1 MAWNSFLLN
10 SSGIFSPTSVPK
22 VGCMTTNYSTQVCC
36 YRSQVCKSCN
46 WENSRTPLRD
56 PVDAVTDQRGGQPI
70 NIVQT
75 QKVSG
80 LIEQCNHSYVMSP
93 LFHTRNFKIVSI
105 TSLGSKVRFLFIP
118 ARSLVQRVKCFVS
131 PRNYQIPC
139 FQARCVLDSN
149 LTAFFLGIFEPTFT
163 TTRTNCLHKRNAK
176 SVSSTIPKLL
186 KLF

>member
-1 MAWNSFLLN
+1 
-10 SSGIFSPTSVPK
+10 
-22 VGCMTTNYSTQVCC
+22 
-36 YRSQVCKSCN
+36 
-46 WENSRTPLRD
+46 
-56 PVDAVTDQRGGQPI
+56 
-70 NIVQT
+70 
-75 QKVSG
+75 
-80 LIEQCNHSYVMSP
+80 MSP

-186 KLF
+186 KLFWRNRSLSRDFQFFSKLFFTSCVTLLSLWYSISFLPPSLRREVKGLSELLLCLLMLLQYFLWHSHILDVF